1 MKKIYFILVL
11 LPFLLSAQILHDFPK
26 YQVPYVGGY
35 NAFYKDFHHVIVAK
49 NLEPCSQK
57 GQFYQLKLLINKD
70 NSVNFIKDY
79 SEDHIAKNKCAYD
92 LSREVVQSL
101 KSWNAAKVDGFPQ
114 SAVATFVV
122 FPDDLFDDYQD
133 GYVPNITGPI
143 YGKYKG
149 NGAEEFRKGIVNRI
163 DLRRFDWNDRFSV
176 IIEFIITKDSKIEN
190 IKMIKSSS
198 MDEFDK
204 KIIYGVKST
213 AKRWKPATVNGKPV
227 DYKYQLTL
235 TAVTDP
241 L

>member
-1 MKKIYFILVL
+1 MKKIHFLLFL
-11 LPFLLSAQILHDFPK
+11 LPILFSAQILQEFPK
-26 YQVPYVGGY
+26 SQVPYLGGY
-35 NAFYKDFHHVIVAK
+35 NAFYKDFHDVIIAK
-49 NLEPCSQK
+49 NLETCSQK
-57 GQFYQLKLLINKD
+57 GEFYQLKLLINKD

-79 SEDHIAKNKCAYD
+79 SEENIAKNKCAYD

-101 KSWNAAKVDGFPQ
+101 KNWNAAKVDGMPQ

-122 FPDDLFDDYQD
+122 FPDDLFDAYQE
-133 GYVPNITGPI
+133 GYMPNITGPI
-143 YGKYKG
+143 YGNYKG
-149 NGAEEFRKGIVNRI
+149 NGAEEFRKGIVNII

-176 IIEFIITKDSKIEN
+176 IVEFIITKDSKIEN

-227 DYKYQLTL
+227 DFKYQLTL